1 VVRAA
6 QGNQVDG
13 TVRAGLK
20 PARIIA
26 APVATR
32 TIAAPVATRTIAAF
46 AIGSDLTLE
55 TVA

>member
-1 VVRAA
+1 M
-6 QGNQVDG
+6 DG